1 MFITKDAHRPTL
13 TVAINLGDI
22 SIASANRKMYA
33 LNALAGVRV
42 VPDYGFKRVSAS
54 AVKYVSHIKEEIK
67 KLASDSNSILTP
79 NWESRLPKLDIV
91 SSNYV
96 VLYNLERNRVRTHE
110 KFGTTVYLYVIERSI
125 LKNAKQNT
133 ATFIATVDPKATVPD
148 LREGTG
154 NKVFQFEKNGK
165 VYYVKS
171 KTEADRH
178 GAQNGL
184 VAKAVNV
191 FVTEDGRFFP
201 IESEI
206 KDFETVDLFTGQVHF
221 DKNAVQAENKFGKK
235 NVFKVKIE
243 GARNRVFFNVDVEK
257 LEKGYY
263 KAKGADKTEQVLV
276 VEALDSFSGVIRSY
290 HLIERTDARL
300 KKVKDIQI
308 ITTL

>member
-13 TVAINLGDI
+13 TVAVNVGDI
-22 SIASANRKMYA
+22 SISDASHKLDSLTRIAGLYPSNYNSRRTTSTVLKVADIQKELESVVSKSRK
-33 LNALAGVRV
+33 LLTENW
-42 VPDYGFKRVSAS
+42 
-54 AVKYVSHIKEEIK
+54 K
-67 KLASDSNSILTP
+67 K
-79 NWESRLPKLDIV
+79 RLPKLDLV
-91 SSNYV
+91 VNDYV
-96 VLYNLERNRVRTHE
+96 VLYN
-110 KFGTTVYLYVIERSI
+110 IERIRTKKHENFGSTI
-125 LKNAKQNT
+125 YIYVVERSLIKKANQNRGN
-133 ATFIATVDPKATVPD
+133 FVATVDPKAIVPD
-148 LREGTG
+148 LREGAG

-206 KDFETVDLFTGQVHF
+206 KSFEAVDLFTGQVHF
-221 DKNAVQAENKFGKK
+221 DKNAVEAEKKFGKK
-235 NVFKVKIE
+235 GVFKVKIE

-257 LEKGYY
+257 LKKGYY
-263 KAKGADKTEQVLV
+263 KANGADKTEQVLV

-290 HLIERTDARL
+290 HLIERTDVRL
-300 KKVKDIQI
+300 KKVKDAEIV
-308 ITTL
+308 TAL